1 MARPKKKSAAVSRI
15 GPAPARA
22 RTDRHAVRYVAAPGA
37 NFGDDRAAV
46 YGRELDRIAR
56 ENAING
62 VASLDKRLVYDAVQA
77 DPDSPLREFV
87 FDRSDAEAADAYR
100 LQRCALL
107 IRSIRII
114 AVTMGPRPRP
124 MPQFVAVDESVR
136 RRVGAGTKRERGRVL
151 TLDVMRS
158 EPLFAGA
165 VSVKIRMA
173 NQAIQQLERFVEQRP
188 VNDPVRRLADGLRA
202 VFDDYFEAM
211 HGAAAE
217 E

>member
-1 MARPKKKSAAVSRI
+1 MSKKKAA
-15 GPAPARA
+15 ARGGVA
-22 RTDRHAVRYVAAPGA
+22 SIRADRHAVRYVAAPGA
-37 NFGDDRAAV
+37 NFGDDRATL
-46 YGRELDRIAR
+46 YGRELERIAR
-56 ENAING
+56 ENAVNG
-62 VASLDKRLVYDAVQA
+62 VASLDKRLVYEAVQA

-107 IRSIRII
+107 IRSIRIV
-114 AVTMGPRPRP
+114 AVTLGPRSRP

-136 RRVGAGTKRERGRVL
+136 RRVGDGVKRECSRVL
-151 TLDVMRS
+151 TLDAMRS

-165 VSVKIRMA
+165 VSVKLRVA
-173 NQAIQQLERFVEQRP
+173 NQAVMQLERFVERRP
-188 VNDPVRRLADGLRA
+188 ASDPVRRLAVGLRA
-202 VFDDYFEAM
+202 VFDDYFEAL